1 MPERPQAAT
10 PATREQSPESA
21 EVRLLGW
28 VTVVVVTGM
37 LAGIALEW
45 IPDSPSRWRWLP
57 FMTAYL
63 VGGFPIARATWLDLR
78 GRKLSIDF
86 LMGTAAVGALVVGRP
101 LEGIILIFLFSLSN
115 TLEAFAM
122 GRTRNA
128 IQSLME
134 IRPESATRLD
144 GEIEQR
150 VPIEELHRG
159 NRILVRP
166 GERIAADGVVLEGNS
181 SVDQAAITGESNP
194 VEKEPGEKV
203 FAGTLNQSGA
213 LVVQVEKEPS
223 ESLLAKIIELV
234 RVAQAARAPTQ
245 QFIDRFAHPY
255 ALGVVAV
262 TLLTWL
268 IPYLLFSVPGGV
280 SFYRAITLLVV
291 ASPCALVISTPSAV
305 LSAIANAARHGILFK
320 GGAYL
325 DVAGSIDTVAFDKTG
340 TLTIGEPVLLAVTGN
355 SPSDPEEEILRLAA
369 AAERTSE
376 HHLARATRTAAH
388 ERGIELP
395 GVEKFISIP
404 GQGVRAVVEGESVWV
419 GNHLMARGMGAVES
433 HSLAGWSAEHTAL
446 GRTVVWVGSGDRVL
460 GGLAFG
466 DAIRPH
472 AAATVRHL
480 KQEGIRW
487 VVMLTG
493 DHPEVAG
500 TVASQLGVD
509 EVRAGLLPDQKVD
522 AVRDLCESGFRV
534 AMVGDGVNDAP
545 AMAVSTLG
553 IAMGAAGTDVAIETA
568 DVVLMSD
575 EIEKV
580 DYVVHLGIRS
590 RRIVRQNVW
599 FSIGWMATLVL
610 LTATVGLPLPL
621 AVVGH
626 EGSTLLVVVNG
637 LRLLGGR
644 PHPATSTPGRKYR
657 YAPKRARP
665 NRVE

>member
-1 MPERPQAAT
+1 MPENDLTAT
-10 PATREQSPESA
+10 PETRDQSTESA
-21 EVRLLGW
+21 HVRLLGW
-28 VTVVVVTGM
+28 VTSVALAGM
-37 LAGIALEW
+37 LAGMALEW
-45 IPDSPSRWRWLP
+45 IPDPPSRWRWLP
-57 FMTAYL
+57 FLTAYV
-63 VGGFPIARATWLDLR
+63 VGGFPIARAIWSDLR
-78 GRKLSIDF
+78 GRRLSIDF
-86 LMGTAAVGALVVGRP
+86 LMGSAAVGALGVGRP
-101 LEGIILIFLFSLSN
+101 LEGVMLIFLFSLSN

-122 GRTRNA
+122 GRTRKA
-128 IQSLME
+128 IESLME
-134 IRPESATRLD
+134 IRPESATLLD
-144 GEIEQR
+144 GETERR

-159 NRILVRP
+159 DRILVRP
-166 GERIAADGVVLEGNS
+166 GERVAADGIVIEGNS
-181 SVDQAAITGESNP
+181 AVDQAAITGESVP
-194 VEKEPGEKV
+194 VEKEPGEEV
-203 FAGTLNQSGA
+203 FAGTVNQSGA
-213 LVVQVEKEPS
+213 LVVNVEKEPS
-223 ESLLAKIIELV
+223 ESLLAKIIEMV
-234 RVAQAARAPTQ
+234 RVAQAARAPAQ

-255 ALGVVAV
+255 TLGVVAA

-268 IPYLLFSVPGGV
+268 VPALFFSVPASV

-305 LSAIANAARHGILFK
+305 LSAIANGARHGILFK

-340 TLTIGEPVLLAVTGN
+340 TLTLGEPVLLAITGN
-355 SPSDPEEEILRLAA
+355 GPSDTDDEILRLAA

-376 HHLARATRTAAH
+376 HHLARATMTAA
-388 ERGIELP
+388 RDSGIEP
-395 GVEKFISIP
+395 PAVEDFVSIP
-404 GQGVRAVVEGESVWV
+404 GQGVRAVVEGEPVWV
-419 GNHLMARGMGAVES
+419 GNHLMAGAMRAVES
-433 HSLAGWSAEHTAL
+433 HLLAGWSAEQTAL
-446 GRTVVWVGSGDRVL
+446 GRTVVWVGSGERVL

-472 AAATVRHL
+472 AAAAVRHL

-500 TVASQLGVD
+500 TVASQVGVD

-568 DVVLMSD
+568 DVVLMGD

-599 FSIGWMATLVL
+599 FSLSWMAMLVL
-610 LTATVGLPLPL
+610 LTATVGIPLPL

-626 EGSTLLVVVNG
+626 EGSTLLVVANG
-637 LRLLGGR
+637 LRLLGSR
-644 PHPATSTPGRKYR
+644 PHPATSTPGYKYG
-657 YAPKRARP
+657 
-665 NRVE
+665 